1 MRKNKLILLLIIL
14 FLMIFICLAIKI
26 NRADNLSENKKEVDE
41 YEQTIIKL
49 VDIEQSK
56 EKEEAIVKIID
67 ADANTI
73 FITNKDIE

>member
-1 MRKNKLILLLIIL
+1 
-14 FLMIFICLAIKI
+14 MIFICLAIKI

-49 VDIEQSK
+49 ADIEQSK

-73 FITNKDIE
+73 FIK